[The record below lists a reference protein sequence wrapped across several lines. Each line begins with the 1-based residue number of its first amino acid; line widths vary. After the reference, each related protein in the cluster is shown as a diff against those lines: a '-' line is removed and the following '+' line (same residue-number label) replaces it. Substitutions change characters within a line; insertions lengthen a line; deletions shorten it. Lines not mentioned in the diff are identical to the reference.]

1 VTSTGQPYETQE
13 LFDLRERQGR
23 QLDAAPDQ
31 SNQIS
36 IPAEVT
42 GVQARAAEL
51 ALRRAAE
58 KIVAEHEYLSS
69 YLDRCVNGRG
79 PQLAID
85 LLVASGDRVALVSVL
100 GTLLDRNM
108 NGHLRTSEV
117 PLTVSDPLSQ
127 WATAVSMASELALR

>member
-23 QLDAAPDQ
+23 QLDAAPDL